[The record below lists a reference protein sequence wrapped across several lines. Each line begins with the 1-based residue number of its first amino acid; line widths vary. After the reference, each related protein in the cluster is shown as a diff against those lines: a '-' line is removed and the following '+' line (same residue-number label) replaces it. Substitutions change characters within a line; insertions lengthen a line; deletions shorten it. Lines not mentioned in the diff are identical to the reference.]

1 MNFFI
6 FVYIKIIS
14 GVRMKKL
21 LTLFI
26 IFLASFS
33 LYATDSQTAYSLVK
47 KGKAVLFDVREKDE
61 IKSGM
66 IDLAVWFPKSKI
78 TSDPNWKKDFLKLS
92 NGKKIFL
99 YCKSGMR
106 SRECQKTLKENGIE
120 SESIG
125 GYEQLKSELPT
136 HIPKE

>member
-47 KGKAVLFDVREKDE
+47 KGKAVF
-61 IKSGM
+61 
-66 IDLAVWFPKSKI
+66 SKI